1 MREREEEPLT
11 PGELE
16 LGEALA
22 RLKPAETSLDPAR
35 IRWEAQRRRAYR
47 QVWWWRGIAAAL
59 AFALALSILFRPRS
73 QTIEKLVYVTPG
85 QSDSHDVR
93 PAIADSFPNEPV
105 TLPATA
111 VLEGGD
117 YLAVRGRVLAF
128 GVRVLPPPP
137 PAPAQVAAQQ
147 ATEAAPAPRETG
159 RTLLDWFNPLPR
171 ESRS

>member
-35 IRWEAQRRRAYR
+35 IRWEAQRRRASR

-59 AFALALSILFRPRS
+59 ALALALSLLFRPQPRS
-73 QTIEKLVYVTPG
+73 IEKLVYITPARNH
-85 QSDSHDVR
+85 SHDVS
-93 PAIADSFPNEPV
+93 PAAIDAYSSEPSP
-105 TLPATA
+105 LPAPA

-117 YLAVRGRVLAF
+117 YLAIRGRVLAF
-128 GVRVLPPPP
+128 GVRVLPLPP
-137 PAPAQVAAQQ
+137 PAPAPVNAQQ
-147 ATEAAPAPRETG
+147 TSEAAPAPAEAG

-171 ESRS
+171 ENRS

>member
-11 PGELE
+11 PAESELSE
-16 LGEALA
+16 TLS
-22 RLKPAETSLDPAR
+22 RLKPAATSLDPAR
-35 IRWEAQRRRAYR
+35 IRWEAQRRRAAR

-59 AFALALSILFRPRS
+59 ALALVLSLLFRPQPR
-73 QTIEKLVYVTPG
+73 TLEKVVYVTPVRN
-85 QSDSHDVR
+85 DSRDRALTVAEVAPR
-93 PAIADSFPNEPV
+93 EPAV
-105 TLPATA
+105 LPAAA

-137 PAPAQVAAQQ
+137 PAPTNAAAPQ
-147 ATEAAPAPRETG
+147 ATEAAPAPTETG

-171 ESRS
+171 ENRS